1 MTSTVQPKKRKLV
14 FEPCTE
20 CHCALNILKVQ
31 TRHSASPSVQLIAED
46 VETGKKC
53 FVKCFI
59 NPEAIKME
67 KVRRFIHGQRAL
79 QYELDVY
86 RHIKTHFQGNARD
99 SVVHSASFVQLAKAD
114 CDFANIK
121 ELWLAYRKECKI
133 CAHKTYTAIAE
144 ALVTTLCPPG
154 MTCPLNEE
162 ELHVFISKIG
172 IKAIVT
178 ELCSN
183 SVTWSQLWTLEMAN
197 ADRIR
202 LMCDV
207 LRISQYCHKRLELY
221 HLDLHGDN
229 LLLCEENGSW
239 RPKFFDWDYSLCYA
253 LSQPNPN
260 HRSRWKKN
268 TLTVE
273 ESTLCDRAYLL
284 NLVVNFIRRYRIEMT
299 RRYNTSQSESRG
311 IFMYVA
317 TKIFPGQDENFF
329 IQLYAHYRSRQGGY
343 FAPSVITNE
352 YFKDRDFK
360 VRQTPMNIDGID
372 FEAVIANPEIE
383 PEQTAVTF
391 APVQST
397 DSDATIDESWDVSQ
411 DSMSTERTISFAP
424 VQSTDSDATMDESW
438 DVNQDSMSTERTI
451 SFAPVQST
459 DSDATMDESWD
470 VSQDS
475 MSTERTI
482 SEVLPIQFG

>member
-1 MTSTVQPKKRKLV
+1 MTSTVKSKKRKLV
-14 FEPCTE
+14 SEPCTK

-53 FVKCFI
+53 FIKCFI
-59 NPEAIKME
+59 NPEDIKLDR
-67 KVRRFIHGQRAL
+67 VRRFIHGQRAL

-86 RHIKTHFQGNARD
+86 RHIKTHFQAMASD
-99 SVVHSASFVQLAKAD
+99 SAHSASFVQLAKAD

-133 CAHKTYTAIAE
+133 CAYKTYTAIAE

-162 ELHVFISKIG
+162 DLHVFISKIR

-183 SVTWSQLWTLEMAN
+183 SVTWSQLWTQNMAN

-239 RPKFFDWDYSLCYA
+239 RPKFFDWDYSLCFA

-260 HRSRWKKN
+260 HRSRWKKA

-273 ESTLCDRAYLL
+273 ESTLCERAYLL
-284 NLVVNFIRRYRIEMT
+284 NLVVNFIRRYRMEMT
-299 RRYNTSQSESRG
+299 GRFNTSESVSRG

-317 TKIFPGQDENFF
+317 RRIYPGQTEEF
-329 IQLYAHYRSRQGGY
+329 INKLYGIKQSRPY
-343 FAPSVITNE
+343 FAPSVIVNA
-352 YFKDRDFK
+352 YFEDRDFK
-360 VRQTPMNIDGID
+360 VRETTMDIASID
-372 FEAVIANPEIE
+372 FEAVIFNPEIE

-391 APVQST
+391 SPVQST
-397 DSDATIDESWDVSQ
+397 DSDATTDESWNVSQ
-411 DSMSTERTISFAP
+411 DSMSTERTL
-424 VQSTDSDATMDESW
+424 
-438 DVNQDSMSTERTI
+438 
-451 SFAPVQST
+451 
-459 DSDATMDESWD
+459 
-470 VSQDS
+470 
-475 MSTERTI
+475 
-482 SEVLPIQFG
+482 SEVQAITFGQGKS